1 MSQAGVGHGGGH
13 VSPASRLS
21 SSAPLEKLQQRPPPT
36 GPSRLIIF
44 VGNKFFLES
53 NLKPVCCIPSSFLIL
68 LLLLAP
74 DLKRTTPP
82 RPHLSTW
89 GTASQIPSPWAL
101 SSTQG
106 ATASLAR
113 RLGRT
118 TATVPAESYLRGT
131 LRAFL
136 QRGPLS
142 WSPLTWSWLAPVQP
156 SQVS

>member
-1 MSQAGVGHGGGH
+1 MSQAGAGGGGGR
-13 VSPASRLS
+13 VSPACRLS
-21 SSAPLEKLQQRPPPT
+21 SSAPLEKLQQQPPPT
-36 GPSRLIIF
+36 GPSWLIIF
-44 VGNKFFLES
+44 VGRKFFLKS

-74 DLKRTTPP
+74 DLKRTMPP
-82 RPHLSTW
+82 RPHLSTRD
-89 GTASQIPSPWAL
+89 TASQIPSPWAL

-118 TATVPAESYLRGT
+118 TATVPAGSYLHGT

-136 QRGPLS
+136 QRGLPS
-142 WSPLTWSWLAPVQP
+142 WSPRTWSWLAPKEP
-156 SQVS
+156 FQVS